1 MGERA
6 GRPAGPGTGK
16 VTASHRSRDA
26 IIYVRQST
34 FTQTQENTESLA
46 LQYELR
52 RYATELGWG
61 EDQISVIDDDLAR
74 SASST
79 DGRLGFTDLVA
90 AVGLGR
96 AGIIVGRE
104 VSRLARNNTD
114 WYQVLDL
121 CSITD
126 TLIADVDGIY
136 HPGDFNDRLVL
147 GLKGQMAE
155 AELHMLRMRLT
166 AALRHKAARGEL
178 RQLLPVGLDYD
189 DDGQVMLSPDEAVRS
204 AISQVYALFGRLGS
218 ARQVMMTL
226 REQGLRLPRRKA
238 GARRITWAEASY
250 PAVHDFLTNPAYA
263 GAFAF
268 GKTTTRTEIAGG
280 KKITRHRQLPQD
292 QWEVLIPGH
301 HPGYITW
308 EEYLANEA
316 KLAANRTNAGARPP
330 REGTALCQ
338 GIVFCGA
345 CGRSMQVRYQDRLPR
360 YECGHSRAD
369 HVATPL
375 CGSVRADTI
384 DAVAAGALLAAVAP
398 DQVALALAAAGEVTD
413 RHRRSVRAAELA
425 AERARY
431 AADRAERAF
440 LACEPENRLVART
453 LEARWEA
460 RLTDLAEAEAALA
473 VQAQAR
479 PELPGPDQLAATIAD
494 LPALW
499 AAPTTSDR
507 DRKRLLR
514 ALLADV
520 TLTPSASDP
529 TQILVGL
536 RWKSGASQQVQVT
549 RRKNAYQL
557 RSTDPAAIEL
567 ARRIGPGLDN
577 NTLAGA
583 LNDAGH
589 RTVTGQPFDGVA
601 AGNLRSYHHIPYPG
615 LLEDGEM
622 TPRQVAQLIGVSTGT
637 IHYWINA
644 GYLTARRGPAGRWCI
659 PFPPD
664 VEAAC
669 RERAAGSAHQHRDT
683 DPAPRRE
690 HELSIA
696 DAARRLGVKPDVIY
710 NWAQWGHIPARRG
723 DAGRLWIDFTPAV
736 ERACLER
743 IASSYKLPD
752 DIRTQAAQRLERNA
766 V

>member
-1 MGERA
+1 VIRGEQKVTRAQLERA
-6 GRPAGPGTGK
+6 
-16 VTASHRSRDA
+16 A
-26 IIYVRQST
+26 IVYVRQST
-34 FTQTQENTESLA
+34 LMQVREHTESTARQYGLA
-46 LQYELR
+46 ELAAR
-52 RYATELGWG
+52 LGWPAG
-61 EDQISVIDDDLAR
+61 GIEVIDADLGLSGR
-74 SASST
+74 SASY
-79 DGRLGFTDLVA
+79 REGFKQLVA
-90 AVGLGR
+90 RVCLGEVGAVFGL
-96 AGIIVGRE
+96 E
-104 VSRLARNNTD
+104 VSRLARSNA
-114 WYQVLDL
+114 DL
-121 CSITD
+121 ARLLELARLTG
-126 TLIADVDGIY
+126 TLVIDNDGVYDLSDI
-136 HPGDFNDRLVL
+136 NDRLLL
-147 GLKGQMAE
+147 GLKSQMSE
-155 AELHMLRMRLT
+155 AELHWLTSRMNEAKR
-166 AALRHKAARGEL
+166 AAARRGEL
-178 RQLLPVGLDYD
+178 RVPLPVGLIYD
-189 DDGQVMLSPDEAVRS
+189 DEGNVVIDPDEEVAA
-204 AISQVYALFGRLGS
+204 AISDVFAAFTATGSAYGVAGAFAGRRFPRRAYGGVWAGQLRWGRLTH
-218 ARQVMMTL
+218 ARAAGIL
-226 REQGLRLPRRKA
+226 R
-238 GARRITWAEASY
+238 
-250 PAVHDFLTNPAYA
+250 NPAYA
-263 GAFAF
+263 GAYVF
-268 GKTTTRTEIAGG
+268 GRRRSRQVVDPDGLVRSSVTE
-280 KKITRHRQLPQD
+280 LPRD

-301 HPGYITW
+301 HQGYITW
-308 EEYLANEA
+308 ETYLANEA

-384 DAVAAGALLAAVAP
+384 DAVAADALLAAVAP

-431 AADRAERAF
+431 AADRAERSF
-440 LACEPENRLVART
+440 LACEPENRLVARS

-460 RLTDLAEAEAALA
+460 RLADLAEAEAALA

-479 PELPGPDQLAATIAD
+479 PELPGPDQLAAAIAD

-499 AAPTTSDR
+499 AARTTSDK

-514 ALLADV
+514 TLLADV
-520 TLTPSASDP
+520 TITPCAGDP
-529 TQILVGL
+529 TQISVGL
-536 RWKSGASQQVQVT
+536 RWKSGATQQVQVT
-549 RRKNAYQL
+549 RRKNAFQL

-577 NTLAGA
+577 NALAGA

-589 RTVTGQPFDGVA
+589 RTGTGQPFDGVA

-615 LLEDGEM
+615 LLEAGEL

-644 GYLTARRGPAGRWCI
+644 GYLAARRGPAGRWCI

-669 RERAAGSAHQHRDT
+669 RNRAAGSPHQHHDT
-683 DPAPRRE
+683 GQAPRCDG
-690 HELSIA
+690 ELSIA
-696 DAARRLGVKPDVIY
+696 EIASRLGVKPDVIY
-710 NWAQWGHIPARRG
+710 AWAEWGHLPARRG
-723 DAGRLWIDFTPAV
+723 SGGRLWIDFTADV
-736 ERACLER
+736 EHACLER
-743 IASSYKLPD
+743 ITRSYKLPA
-752 DIRTQAAQRLERNA
+752 DIKAQAAQHLERKA

>member
-1 MGERA
+1 VIRGEQKVTRSHLERA
-6 GRPAGPGTGK
+6 
-16 VTASHRSRDA
+16 A
-26 IIYVRQST
+26 IVYVRQST
-34 FTQTQENTESLA
+34 LMQVREHTESTLRQYDLA
-46 LQYELR
+46 GQAAR
-52 RYATELGWG
+52 LGWAAG
-61 EDQISVIDDDLAR
+61 DIEVIDADLGLSGR
-74 SASST
+74 SAT
-79 DGRLGFTDLVA
+79 HRDGFKQLVA
-90 AVGLGR
+90 RVCLGEVGAVFGL
-96 AGIIVGRE
+96 E
-104 VSRLARNNTD
+104 VSRLARSNA
-114 WYQVLDL
+114 DL
-121 CSITD
+121 ARLLELARLTA
-126 TLIADVDGIY
+126 TLVIDSDGVYDLSDI
-136 HPGDFNDRLVL
+136 NDRLLL
-147 GLKGQMAE
+147 GLKSQMSE
-155 AELHMLRMRLT
+155 AELHWLTSRLNESKR
-166 AALRHKAARGEL
+166 AAARRGEL
-178 RQLLPVGLDYD
+178 RVPLPVGFVYD
-189 DDGQVMLSPDEAVRS
+189 DEANVVIDPDEEVAA
-204 AISQVYALFGRLGS
+204 AISDVFAAFTATGS
-218 ARQVMMTL
+218 AYGV
-226 REQGLRLPRRKA
+226 
-238 GARRITWAEASY
+238 
-250 PAVHDFLTNPAYA
+250 A
-263 GAFAF
+263 GAFAGRRFPRRAYGGVWAGQVRWGRLTHARAAGILRNPVYAGAYVF
-268 GKTTTRTEIAGG
+268 GR
-280 KKITRHRQLPQD
+280 RRSRQVVDPDGSVHSSVTLLPRD

-301 HPGYITW
+301 HAGYITW
-308 EEYLANEA
+308 EAYLANEA

-384 DAVAAGALLAAVAP
+384 DAVAADALLATVAP

-425 AERARY
+425 VERARY

-440 LACEPENRLVART
+440 VACEPENRLVART

-473 VQAQAR
+473 VQAHAQ

-499 AAPTTSDR
+499 AAPTTSDK

-514 ALLADV
+514 TLLADV
-520 TLTPSASDP
+520 TLTPSASDSA
-529 TQILVGL
+529 QISVGL

-557 RSTDPAAIEL
+557 RATSPAAIEL

-577 NTLAGA
+577 NALAGA

-589 RTVTGQPFDGVA
+589 RTGTGQPFDGVA

-615 LLEDGEM
+615 LLEAGEH

-644 GYLTARRGPAGRWCI
+644 GYLTARRGPAGRWRI

-669 RERAAGSAHQHRDT
+669 RHRAAGSPHQHHDT
-683 DPAPRRE
+683 DRAPRHDE
-690 HELSIA
+690 ELSVA
-696 DAARRLGVKPDVIY
+696 EVAGRLGVKPDVIY
-710 NWAQWGHIPARRG
+710 AWAEWGHLPARRG
-723 DAGRLWIDFTPAV
+723 SGGRLWIRFTADV
-736 ERACLER
+736 EHTCLER
-743 IASSYKLPD
+743 ITRSYKLPA
-752 DIRTQAAQRLERNA
+752 DIKTQAAHHLERKA

>member
-1 MGERA
+1 VIRGEQKVTRSQLERA
-6 GRPAGPGTGK
+6 
-16 VTASHRSRDA
+16 A
-26 IIYVRQST
+26 IVYVRQST
-34 FTQTQENTESLA
+34 LVQVREHTESTLRQYDLA
-46 LQYELR
+46 AQAAR
-52 RYATELGWG
+52 LGWAAG
-61 EDQISVIDDDLAR
+61 DIEVIDADLGLSGR
-74 SASST
+74 SAT
-79 DGRLGFTDLVA
+79 HRDGFKHLVA
-90 AVGLGR
+90 RVCLGEVGAVFGL
-96 AGIIVGRE
+96 E
-104 VSRLARNNTD
+104 VSRLARSNA
-114 WYQVLDL
+114 DL
-121 CSITD
+121 ARLLELARLTG
-126 TLIADVDGIY
+126 TLVIDNDGVYDLSDI
-136 HPGDFNDRLVL
+136 NDRLLL
-147 GLKGQMAE
+147 GLKSQMSE
-155 AELHMLRMRLT
+155 AELHWLTSRMNEAKR
-166 AALRHKAARGEL
+166 AAARRGEL
-178 RQLLPVGLDYD
+178 RVPLPVGLVYD
-189 DDGQVMLSPDEAVRS
+189 DEGAVVIDPDEEVAA
-204 AISQVYALFGRLGS
+204 AISDVFAAFTATGS
-218 ARQVMMTL
+218 AYGV
-226 REQGLRLPRRKA
+226 
-238 GARRITWAEASY
+238 
-250 PAVHDFLTNPAYA
+250 A
-263 GAFAF
+263 GAFAGRRFPRRAYGGVWAGQLRWGRLTHARAAGILRNPVYAGAYVF
-268 GKTTTRTEIAGG
+268 GRRRSRQVVHPDGSVHSSVTE
-280 KKITRHRQLPQD
+280 LPRD

-301 HPGYITW
+301 HRGYISW
-308 EEYLANEA
+308 EDYLANEA

-384 DAVAAGALLAAVAP
+384 DAVAADALLAAVAP

-479 PELPGPDQLAATIAD
+479 PELPGPGQLAAAIAD

-499 AAPTTSDR
+499 AAPTTSDK

-514 ALLADV
+514 TLLADV
-520 TLTPSASDP
+520 TITPSAGDP
-529 TQILVGL
+529 TQISVGL

-549 RRKNAYQL
+549 RRKNAIQL
-557 RSTDPAAIEL
+557 RVTDPATIEL

-577 NTLAGA
+577 NALAAA

-589 RTVTGQPFDGVA
+589 RTGTGQPFDGVA
-601 AGNLRSYHHIPYPG
+601 AGNLRGYHHIPYPG
-615 LLEDGEM
+615 LLEAGEM
-622 TPRQVAQLIGVSTGT
+622 TPRQVAQITGVSTGT

-644 GYLTARRGPAGRWCI
+644 GYLAARRGPAGRWAI

-669 RERAAGSAHQHRDT
+669 RDRAAGSAHQHRDAT
-683 DPAPRRE
+683 AEPRRGV
-690 HELSIA
+690 ELSIA
-696 DAARRLGVKPDVIY
+696 ETARRFGVKPDVVY
-710 NWAQWGHIPARRG
+710 NWVQWGHIPARRG
-723 DAGRLWIDFTPAV
+723 AAGRLWITFTPAI
-736 ERACLER
+736 EHDCLAR
-743 IASSYKLPD
+743 ITSSYKLPA
-752 DIRTQAAQRLERNA
+752 DIKTQAAQHLERIA